1 MHTLLRGTLIKQFI
15 SDHAMVHVLS
25 ERDEVPGCFGTLP
38 QGNESAWAQGCK
50 ECYLHM
56 SSDAC
61 GKAADFVREEIKKRE
76 GLTKLAER
84 CPKCKATSGNDWT
97 QCKGDCPMLGSPHYK
112 RFCLKKDDR
121 GPYIWDREHQRI
133 LTFDDIR
140 DRLNQK

>member
-1 MHTLLRGTLIKQFI
+1 MHEVLREILIKQFVTERDMANI
-15 SDHAMVHVLS
+15 IS
-25 ERDEVPGCFGTLP
+25 ERDEVPRCFGTIP

-50 ECYLHM
+50 ECCLHTN
-56 SSDAC
+56 SDAC
-61 GKAADFVREEIKKRE
+61 SNATAFVRVEEKRRE
-76 GLTKLAER
+76 GLTKLEAQ